1 MNNLESY
8 SKYEFHAHVYYCR
21 DTLKQAKSLI
31 EEISRNFSFEIGT
44 MHEKP
49 VGPHPLW
56 SCQVKFYRDDF
67 GPFVQWLIL
76 NRGKLNIFIHLCT
89 DNNIADHTE
98 YVCWL
103 GESQSLKLDIFD

>member
-8 SKYEFHAHVYYCR
+8 LKYEFHAHVYYCR
-21 DTLKQAKSLI
+21 DTFKEAKSLI
-31 EEISRNFSFEIGT
+31 EEISRKFSFEIGT

-76 NRGKLNIFIHLCT
+76 NRGKLNIFIQFIFWAFVFGLA
-89 DNNIADHTE
+89 IFAS
-98 YVCWL
+98 Y
-103 GESQSLKLDIFD
+103 KLSFIQ

>member
-8 SKYEFHAHVYYCR
+8 LKYEFHAHVYYCR
-21 DTLKQAKSLI
+21 DTFKEAKSLI